1 MLSEYSPLQH
11 ALRTNAIYTSTNR
24 GHSTNYYANGHLH
37 IADIVQAK
45 AFLDSTY
52 NPSTSRITL
61 TFINWG
67 ACFFKRK
74 KKSKNT
80 LFTQNTRTYI
90 T

>member
-1 MLSEYSPLQH
+1 MLVLNFCLYLS
-11 ALRTNAIYTSTNR
+11 ATKRRKTSTNR

-74 KKSKNT
+74 KKNQKI
-80 LFTQNTRTYI
+80 LCLHKI
-90 T
+90 LVPI